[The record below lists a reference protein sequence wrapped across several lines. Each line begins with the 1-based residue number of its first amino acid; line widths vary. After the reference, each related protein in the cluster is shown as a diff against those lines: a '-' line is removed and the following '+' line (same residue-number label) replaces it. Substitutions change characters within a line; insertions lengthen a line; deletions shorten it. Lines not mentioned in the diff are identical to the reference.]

1 MSDKYPQNMNKQK
14 TKKYTENFTYK
25 PLSFKEILY

>member
-1 MSDKYPQNMNKQK
+1 MNKQK